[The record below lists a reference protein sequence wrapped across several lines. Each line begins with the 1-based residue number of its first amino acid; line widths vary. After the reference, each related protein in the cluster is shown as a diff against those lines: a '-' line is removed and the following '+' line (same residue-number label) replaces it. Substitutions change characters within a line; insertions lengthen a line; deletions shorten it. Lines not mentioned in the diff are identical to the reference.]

1 MTDKEKWYR
10 FCMLCEHS
18 YKRAD
23 DADMVYCEMPNFR
36 YCPHKKEIEEAEK
49 AEKIEN

>member
-1 MTDKEKWYR
+1 MTDQEKWYQ

-23 DADMVYCEMPNFR
+23 DADMVYCEMPDYQ
-36 YCPHKKEIEEAEK
+36 YCPHINEIEEAERK
-49 AEKIEN
+49 EE